1 MLKVRVLMSAVS
13 FPQLLTFTTALL
25 LLPIA
30 SVRAED
36 PQLVTLVQRGDVADS
51 EHRTTSALASFVEAE
66 RLAPNRPEVLLRI
79 SKQYSDL
86 VDTARNPAEAQAFAA
101 RALSYARRSVEAAPE
116 NAKAHLSLAIAYG
129 KLTDFVNSKTRLEY
143 SKIIKAET
151 VKSIALDPTDD
162 FAFHVLGRWHY
173 GVANLNPMLRM
184 MAKVVYGGLPDAS
197 NEEAVRNLQR
207 AAELAPQRMMHRS
220 ELAKAYIAIGKKELA
235 RREWKAVLQLP
246 AGDAEEREMQRSAQQ
261 ALKE

>member
-1 MLKVRVLMSAVS
+1 MGAVS
-13 FPQLLTFTTALL
+13 FPPLLAFATALVL
-25 LLPIA
+25 FLGALA
-30 SVRAED
+30 RAED
-36 PQLVTLVQRGDVADS
+36 PQLVSLVQRGDAADS

-66 RLAPNRPEVLLRI
+66 RLAPNRPDVLLRI

-86 VDTARNPAEAQAFAA
+86 VETAKTPAEAQAFATK
-101 RALSYARRSVEAAPE
+101 ALSYAKRGVEAAPE
-116 NAKAHLSLAIAYG
+116 NAKAHLSVAIAYG

-151 VKSIALDPTDD
+151 VKSITLDPTDD

-173 GVANLNPMLRM
+173 GVANLNPMLRL
-184 MAKVVYGGLPDAS
+184 MAKVVYGGVPEAS
-197 NEEAVRNLQR
+197 NDEAVRNLKR

-220 ELAKAYIAIGKKELA
+220 ELAKAYVAVGEKELA
-235 RREWKAVLQLP
+235 RWEWKAVLQLR
-246 AGDAEEREMQRSAQQ
+246 AGDAEEREMQRSARE